1 MAETIIVIG
10 AGATGLMASSELVK
24 RKYSV
29 VIVEARDR
37 IGGRIHTLSNHFSR
51 PVDAGAEFVHG
62 DQPIT
67 KDLAKKSNTTLQ
79 RLSGNHFRIANG
91 TVNES
96 DFFNAEWDAMLE
108 ELGKLESDMPMAE
121 FLDKHF
127 NQHEHSDFYA
137 SVKGFVEGYDAADLD
152 KVSALALKE
161 EWINTDDQQQFHLKG
176 SYISLLQHLEKEIIA
191 GGGQIM
197 LSAPVRTILWAA
209 GKVQVILMDN
219 SIIEGDKV
227 IITVPIG
234 VLQHHDILFVPDIPR
249 YQQAFGEIGF
259 GGVVKFMVEF
269 DTPFWEHQ
277 TNRPLKDAA
286 FIFSDAPVPTWWT
299 QLPDTIPLVTGWMG
313 GPATKD
319 LDRNSDA
326 LHLRALSS
334 LSHIFDC
341 SLDEIRQ
348 HLRHI
353 YIADWV
359 QDPYAHGAYAYS
371 TVNTQKARKLLM
383 TPIDNTIYFA
393 GEAMY
398 EGAAMGTVEAAL
410 ASGKNTANVIFANKS

>member
-10 AGATGLMASSELVK
+10 AGASGLMASSELVK
-24 RKYSV
+24 RKYPV
-29 VIVEARDR
+29 IIVEARDR

-51 PVDAGAEFVHG
+51 PVDVGAEFVHG

-67 KDLAKKSNTTLQ
+67 KDLAGKANTPLQ
-79 RLSGNHFRIANG
+79 RLTGNHFQIAKG
-91 TVNES
+91 QFKEG
-96 DFFNAEWDAMLE
+96 DFFNAQWEAMLE
-108 ELGKLESDMPMAE
+108 ELGKLDSDISMAG

-137 SVKGFVEGYDAADLD
+137 SVKAFVEGYDAADLN

-161 EWINTDDQQQFHLKG
+161 EWMNTDDEQQYHLKG

-197 LSAPVRTILWAA
+197 LSAPVRTILWAT

-219 SIIEGDKV
+219 NIVEGDKV
-227 IITVPIG
+227 IVTVPIG
-234 VLQHHDILFVPDIPR
+234 VLQHRDILFVPDIPR
-249 YQQAFGEIGF
+249 YQQAFDEIGF
-259 GGVVKFMVEF
+259 GGVVKFMIEF
-269 DTPFWEHQ
+269 DTRFWERQ

-286 FIFSDAPVPTWWT
+286 FIFSDAPVPTWWS
-299 QLPDTIPLVTGWMG
+299 QLPDTIPLLTGWMG

-319 LDRNSDA
+319 LDRSSEA
-326 LHLRALSS
+326 LHHRALSS
-334 LSHIFDC
+334 LSYLFDC
-341 SLDEIRQ
+341 SLDEIQQ

-359 QDPYAHGAYAYS
+359 QDPYAHGAYAYA
-371 TVNTQKARKLLM
+371 TVNTQNARALLM

-393 GEAMY
+393 GEAIY
-398 EGAAMGTVEAAL
+398 EGPAMGTVEAAL
-410 ASGKNTANVIFANKS
+410 ASGENAANIIFTQKP